1 MAENDA
7 DVSINSSKKPDNTS
21 KLKDANT
28 KYMKLLKLAKERI
41 QSQEEEVERLKGKY
55 LFERYQRFYLELL
68 INASVFSYHF
78 IAALKEMEDRSDK
91 VGASVS
97 KKSSDEPAC
106 YSYNYDIPLTQ
117 IENHDQSGPTVV
129 KVSHRIKIESES
141 NISTTSM
148 IMNQAP
154 FIIWAL
160 IEYEYTGV
168 DNAEGIASPKRFTRW
183 RRFYSENDLIDHV
196 RNNTGEPIGL
206 PPYSLSPQQ
215 SQRIEEESRQAV
227 AHVTEEFRRF
237 RVRSEVVRKQAD
249 ATVRSLQNNNVL
261 TAQKQIEGQDIAS
274 ELAQARS
281 DHEQLVKLRQEMA
294 EQESHWREAY
304 DAILVENNA
313 LKSSGSEA
321 LLAAQWRQR
330 YETCLTEKEKLET
343 ALAIE
348 RQKSDRTSEQQR
360 KLDAGKYESKYK
372 DLKESFRLYRKKAKE
387 IFEAQQK
394 GDVAMINL
402 GDSGEEAKISYLRNL
417 MVNYLSSDPTV
428 REHMEGAITTVLKF
442 SKEEKDKIAKQ
453 KAVYQTKGAWF

>member
-7 DVSINSSKKPDNTS
+7 DASIISSKKTDNIS

-41 QSQEEEVERLKGKY
+41 QSQEEEVERLK
-55 LFERYQRFYLELL
+55 
-68 INASVFSYHF
+68 
-78 IAALKEMEDRSDK
+78 AALKEMEEKNES
-91 VGASVS
+91 VVTQVS
-97 KKSSDEPAC
+97 KTSSDEPAC
-106 YSYNYDIPLTQ
+106 YSYNYDIPS
-117 IENHDQSGPTVV
+117 IHIDRYDQSRPIVI
-129 KVSHRIKIESES
+129 KVSQRIKIESE
-141 NISTTSM
+141 NEISSSSM
-148 IMNQAP
+148 AMNQP
-154 FIIWAL
+154 PITIWAL
-160 IEYEYTGV
+160 IEYEFTST
-168 DNAEGIASPKRFTRW
+168 DTSEGSTLPKRFTRW
-183 RRFYSENDLIDHV
+183 RRFYNENDLIDHV
-196 RNNTGEPIGL
+196 RNSTGEPIAI
-206 PPYSLSPQQ
+206 PSYSLSPQQ

-227 AHVTEEFRRF
+227 AHITEEFRRF

-281 DHEQLVKLRQEMA
+281 DHEELIKLRQEMA

-304 DAILVENNA
+304 DSILVENNA

-330 YETCLTEKEKLET
+330 YETCMAEKEKLET

-348 RQKSDRTSEQQR
+348 RQKPDRLSEQQR

-394 GDVAMINL
+394 GDVAMINF
-402 GDSGEEAKISYLRNL
+402 GDNGEEAKISYLRNL
-417 MVNYLSSDPTV
+417 MVNYLSSDPAV
-428 REHMEGAITTVLKF
+428 REHMEGAITTVLRF

-453 KAVYQTKGAWF
+453 KALYQTKGGWF